1 MDSNECLHGLQLYQH
16 HFFNHK
22 VCHVF
27 TDDLRLI
34 HHAERRLLL
43 KSDLRSCKFHGECV
57 FINFL

>member
-43 KSDLRSCKFHGECV
+43 KSDLRSCKFHG
-57 FINFL
+57 